1 MSRSFNIS
9 EWALGHRSVVW
20 FLVII
25 IVAAGAMSYSRLGRN
40 EDPNFTIKTMVVQV
54 LWPGANI
61 TDTLQQVT
69 DRVEKKLQETPGLD
83 YIKSY
88 TVAGTSTVFITLKG
102 AVVSRDV
109 PDVWYQV
116 RKKIGDIQ
124 QYLPQGIV
132 GPFFNDEF
140 GDTYGVIYAFTTD
153 GFTRRE
159 LRDYV
164 ERVRTRLLA
173 INDVSKID
181 IFGAQDEKIYVEFSS
196 HRIAGLHLDRQA
208 LIQAIQAQN
217 AVTPAGVVQ
226 TSDEEIRVD
235 VTGGFRSEADLRH
248 VNFVANG
255 QIFRLSDIATIKRTY
270 SDPPQPMLRF
280 NGQPAIGIGIA
291 MRAGGDVLALGQNI
305 ERAMSEIRADLPIG
319 IEPHL
324 AADQPKVVKAA
335 VDDFMEALWEAIGIV
350 LAVSF
355 ISLGIRAGAVV
366 ACSIPLVLAA
376 VFVGMEFAGIDLQR
390 VSLGALIIALGL
402 LVDDAMITVETMVTQ
417 LEDGADKTKAAT
429 FAYTSTAFP
438 MLTGTLV
445 TVAGFVPIGFAKS
458 AAGEYTFSLFAV
470 VALALL
476 ISWIVAVLF
485 APLIGVTILPDKM
498 KHTAEAEPGRIMQG
512 FRRALTGAMRA
523 KWLTIGVTL
532 AALACSIFGLRFV
545 PQQFFPASD
554 RPELLVDLKLSE
566 ASSIYATEKV
576 VATFEELLKGDPDID
591 HKGDPDIDHWTTYVG
606 QGAVR
611 FYLPLDVQLA
621 NNFFAQSV
629 IVTKSLEARERLRSR
644 IEPVLI
650 EKFPGVV
657 SRLSALELGPPVGWP
672 LQYRVSGPEP
682 ARVREIAY
690 KLSDIIANDPRTEK
704 ISFDWIEP
712 QRTLRVRVDQ
722 DQARLLGVSSQ
733 VLAQSLSAVVSG
745 VNVTKLRDG
754 IYLIDV
760 VARADEQERISP
772 DALRTLQIPIP
783 NGGTVPLLQLATVE
797 YSQDWPLIWRR
808 DRNPTLTVQSD
819 LIAGVLPATLVDSLH
834 TKVAALNAELPVGY
848 GIVPGGSVEEGA
860 KSTSSVAAVVPAAL
874 LIMLIVLMIQLQSFS
889 RLFLVLSV
897 APFGLIGVV
906 AALLI
911 TGKPLGFVAILGVL
925 ALVGMI
931 VRNSVILVD
940 QIDTEIAHGRA
951 PWDAVI
957 EATLHR
963 FRPILLTAA
972 AAILGMIPIAPTVFW
987 GPMAYSIMGGLAVAT
1002 MLTLVFLPGLYVA
1015 WFRIKEPSPRES
1027 DRVDPSYQLRQ
1038 TSEA

>member
-9 EWALGHRSVVW
+9 EWALAHRSFVW
-20 FLVII
+20 FLIII
-25 IVAAGAMSYSRLGRN
+25 IVVAGGLSYLRLGRN

-54 LWPGANI
+54 IWPGAGI
-61 TDTLQQVT
+61 TETLQQIT

-83 YIKSY
+83 YIRSY
-88 TVAGTSTVFITLKG
+88 TVAGTATVFITLKG
-102 AVVSRDV
+102 SVQSRDV

-116 RKKIGDIQ
+116 RKKIGDIRQ
-124 QYLPQGIV
+124 NLPQGIV

-140 GDTYGVIYAFTTD
+140 GDTYGIIYAFTAD
-153 GFTRRE
+153 GFTHRE

-164 ERVRTRLLA
+164 ENARTQLLA
-173 INDVSKID
+173 VNDVSKID
-181 IFGAQDEKIYVEFSS
+181 IFGAQDEKIYIEFSS
-196 HRIAGLHLDRQA
+196 QKLAGLRLDRQA
-208 LIQAIQAQN
+208 LIQAVQAQN
-217 AVTPAGVVQ
+217 SVTPAGVVQ

-235 VTGGFRSEADLRH
+235 VTGGFRSEADLRN

-255 QIFRLSDIATIKRTY
+255 QIFRLADIATIKRTY
-270 SDPPQPMLRF
+270 SDPPQPMFRI
-280 NGQPAIGIGIA
+280 NGQAAIGIGIS
-291 MRAGGDVLALGQNI
+291 MRAGGDVLALGQNV
-305 ERAMSEIRADLPIG
+305 EQAMSEIRAGLPIG

-324 AADQPKVVKAA
+324 TADQPKVVKAA

-355 ISLGIRAGAVV
+355 VSLGTRAGAVV

-402 LVDDAMITVETMVTQ
+402 LVDDAMITVEMMVTQ
-417 LEDGADKTKAAT
+417 LEAGAEKAKAAT

-470 VALALL
+470 VALAL
-476 ISWIVAVLF
+476 IVSWIVAVLF
-485 APLIGVTILPDKM
+485 APLIGMTILHDKM
-498 KHTAEAEPGRIMQG
+498 KQTAEAEPGRILRG
-512 FRRALTGAMRA
+512 FRRTLTAAMRA
-523 KWLTIGVTL
+523 KWLTIGLTLTAL
-532 AALACSIFGLRFV
+532 AASIFGMRFV

-554 RPELLVDLKLSE
+554 RPELLVDLKLSQ
-566 ASSIYATEKV
+566 ASSIYATQKV
-576 VATFEELLKGDPDID
+576 VADFEELLKGDS
-591 HKGDPDIDHWTTYVG
+591 DIDHWSTYVG

-629 IVTKSLEARERLRSR
+629 IVTKSLEARERVRHRLDS
-644 IEPVLI
+644 VLT
-650 EKFPGVV
+650 EKFLGVV
-657 SRLSALELGPPVGWP
+657 TRLSALELGPPVGWP

-682 ARVREIAY
+682 AQVREIAY
-690 KLSDIIANDPRTEK
+690 KLSAVVASDPRTEK
-704 ISFDWIEP
+704 LNFDWIEP
-712 QRTLRVRVDQ
+712 QRTLRMRVDQ

-733 VLAQSLSAVVSG
+733 VLAQALSTVVSG
-745 VNVTKLRDG
+745 INVTQLRDG

-760 VARADEQERISP
+760 VTRANSEERISP
-772 DALRTLQIPIP
+772 DALRTLQVSIP
-783 NGGTVPLLQLATVE
+783 NGGTVPMLQLATVE
-797 YSQDWPLIWRR
+797 YAQSWPLIWRR

-819 LIAGVLPATLVDSLH
+819 LLANVLPATVVDALR
-834 TKVAALNAELPVGY
+834 TKVQALNAELPPGY
-848 GIVPGGSVEEGA
+848 TIVPGGTVEESA

-874 LIMLIVLMIQLQSFS
+874 LIMLVVLMVQLQSFS

-911 TGKPLGFVAILGVL
+911 AGKPLGFVAILGVL

-1002 MLTLVFLPGLYVA
+1002 VLTLVFLPALYVV
-1015 WFRIKEPSPRES
+1015 WFRIKEPSTLAS
-1027 DRVDPSYQLRQ
+1027 
-1038 TSEA
+1038 